1 MVVNNKVDS
10 LSYDVEAPPPN
21 PNQGSAAAAAA
32 ATPAAPPP
40 APAPASHHHHYA
52 PMAAT
57 SVVELHKVSLPER
70 RSTGKALRQRLAE
83 VFFPD
88 DPLHQFKNQSSAR
101 RLVLALQ
108 YFFPI
113 FQWGSAYNP
122 RLLRSDLVAGLTIA
136 SLAIPQGISYA
147 KLANLPPIIG
157 LYSSFVPPLIY
168 SLLGSS
174 RDLAVGPVS
183 IASLVM
189 GSMLREAVSPDDQPI
204 LYLQLAFT
212 STFFAGVFQ
221 ASLGFLRL
229 GFIVDFLSKATLTG
243 FMGGAAII
251 VSLQQL
257 KGLLGIVHF
266 TSHMGFVDVMRS
278 VFKRHDEWEWQTI
291 VMGTAFLAIL
301 LLTRQISARNP
312 KLFWIS
318 AGAPLASV
326 IISTI
331 LSFIWKSHSISVIGI
346 LPKGVNPP
354 SANLLTFSG
363 SYVALTIKTGIMIG
377 ILSLTEG
384 IAVGRT
390 FASINNYQVDGN
402 KEMMAIGIMN
412 MAGSCASCYV
422 TTGSFSR
429 SAVNYSAGCKT
440 AVSNIV
446 MASAVLVTLLF
457 LMPLFHY
464 TPNVILSAI
473 IITAVIG
480 LIDVRGAA
488 KLWKVDKLDFLA
500 CMSAFLGVLLVSV
513 QMGLAIAV
521 GISLFKILL
530 QVTRPNMVVKG
541 VVPGTQSYRS
551 VVQYRE
557 AVRVP
562 GFLIV
567 GVESAIYFANS
578 MYLVE
583 RVMRF
588 LRDEEERALKSSQ
601 SSIRCVVLDM
611 SAVAAIDTSG
621 LDALSELKKVL
632 DKRHI
637 KLVLANP
644 VGSVVERMFN
654 SAVGETFGSD
664 RLFFSVAEAVAAG
677 ACKPQP

>member
-1 MVVNNKVDS
+1 MAPLPLPPPNPSSNQGASSLSIAMVVNNKVDS
-10 LSYDVEAPPPN
+10 LSYDVEAPPAQAPMT
-21 PNQGSAAAAAA
+21 PAVVSAPPTPRGEAAAAPAMTTTAA
-32 ATPAAPPP
+32 A
-40 APAPASHHHHYA
+40 
-52 PMAAT
+52 
-57 SVVELHKVSLPER
+57 VELHKVSVPER
-70 RSTGKALRQRLAE
+70 RSTAKALRQRLAE

-113 FQWGSAYNP
+113 FHWGSDYSL
-122 RLLRSDLVAGLTIA
+122 RLLRSDVVSGLTIA
-136 SLAIPQGISYA
+136 SLAIPQA
-147 KLANLPPIIG
+147 RTRNLITHTRH
-157 LYSSFVPPLIY
+157 YSSFVPPLIY

-189 GSMLREAVSPDDQPI
+189 GSMLRQAVSPDQEPI

-257 KGLLGIVHF
+257 KGLLGIIHF
-266 TSHMGFVDVMRS
+266 TSQMGFVQVMHS
-278 VFKRHDEWEWQTI
+278 VIKHHDEWSWQTI
-291 VMGTAFLAIL
+291 LMGVAFLAV
-301 LLTRQISARNP
+301 LLTTRHISARNP
-312 KLFWIS
+312 KLFWVS
-318 AGAPLASV
+318 AAAPLTSV

-331 LSFIWKSHSISVIGI
+331 ISFVSKAHGISVVNWRSPQGI
-346 LPKGVNPP
+346 EP
-354 SANLLTFSG
+354 SFSEYADLQWLL
-363 SYVALTIKTGIMIG
+363 
-377 ILSLTEG
+377 
-384 IAVGRT
+384 R
-390 FASINNYQVDGN
+390 
-402 KEMMAIGIMN
+402 
-412 MAGSCASCYV
+412 
-422 TTGSFSR
+422 SFSR

-488 KLWKVDKLDFLA
+488 RLWKVDKLDFLA
-500 CMSAFLGVLLVSV
+500 CMAAFLGVLLVSV

-521 GISLFKILL
+521 SISLFKILL

-541 VVPGTQSYRS
+541 VVPGTASYRS
-551 VVQYRE
+551 MAQYRE
-557 AVRVP
+557 AMRVP
-562 GFLIV
+562 SFLVV

-578 MYLVE
+578 MYLGE
-583 RVMRF
+583 RIMRF
-588 LRDEEERALKSSQ
+588 LREEDERAAKCNQ
-601 SSIRCVVLDM
+601 CPVRCIILDM

-621 LDALSELKKVL
+621 LDALAELKKVL
-632 DKRHI
+632 EKRNI
-637 KLVLANP
+637 ELVLANP
-644 VGSVVERMFN
+644 VGSVTERLYN
-654 SAVGETFGSD
+654 SVVGKTFGSD
-664 RLFFSVAEAVAAG
+664 RVFFSVAEAVAA
-677 ACKPQP
+677 APHKTQP

>member
-10 LSYDVEAPPPN
+10 LSYDVEAPP
-21 PNQGSAAAAAA
+21 QGAA
-32 ATPAAPPP
+32 
-40 APAPASHHHHYA
+40 APAPARHHA
-52 PMAAT
+52 PAPPAVREGAA
-57 SVVELHKVSLPER
+57 VLELHKVSLPER
-70 RSTGKALRQRLAE
+70 RSMARALRQRLAE

-113 FQWGSAYNP
+113 FQWGSAYSP

-136 SLAIPQGISYA
+136 SLAIPQAPTNTGRVLAVQGISYA

-189 GSMLREAVSPDDQPI
+189 GSMLREAVSPDEEPI

-291 VMGTAFLAIL
+291 TMGTAFLAIL

-318 AGAPLASV
+318 AGAPLTSV

-346 LPKGVNPP
+346 LPRGVNPA
-354 SANLLTFSG
+354 SANMLTFSG
-363 SYVALTIKTGIMIG
+363 SYVALTIKTGIMTG

-446 MASAVLVTLLF
+446 MAAAVLVTLLF

-473 IITAVIG
+473 IITAVVG

-500 CMSAFLGVLLVSV
+500 CMAAFLGVILVSV

-541 VVPGTQSYRS
+541 LIPGTQSYRS

-562 GFLIV
+562 SFLIV

-588 LRDEEERALKSSQ
+588 LRDEEERALKSNQ

-632 DKRHI
+632 EKRNI
-637 KLVLANP
+637 ELVLANP
-644 VGSVVERMFN
+644 VGSVAERMFN
-654 SAVGETFGSD
+654 SAVGELFGSD

-677 ACKPQP
+677 ACKAQP

>member
-10 LSYDVEAPPPN
+10 LSYDVEAPPPH
-21 PNQGSAAAAAA
+21 PNQSSSA

-40 APAPASHHHHYA
+40 AAHHHHHHHHA
-52 PMAAT
+52 PPMAAM

-101 RLVLALQ
+101 RLILALQ

-147 KLANLPPIIG
+147 KLANLPPIVG

-266 TSHMGFVDVMRS
+266 TSHMGFIDVMRS

-363 SYVALTIKTGIMIG
+363 SYVALTIKTGIMTG

-588 LRDEEERALKSSQ
+588 LRDEEEWALKSSQ

-637 KLVLANP
+637 ELVLANP
-644 VGSVVERMFN
+644 VGSVAERMFN

>member
-10 LSYDVEAPPPN
+10 LSYDVEAPP
-21 PNQGSAAAAAA
+21 AAAGSD
-32 ATPAAPPP
+32 APPP
-40 APAPASHHHHYA
+40 PSAMHHHHHQ
-52 PMAAT
+52 PQ
-57 SVVELHKVSLPER
+57 SQRREVLELHKVSVPEPR
-70 RSTGKALRQRLAE
+70 TTAKALRQRLAE

-101 RLVLALQ
+101 RLVLALH

-113 FQWGSAYNP
+113 FQWGSEYNP
-122 RLLRSDLVAGLTIA
+122 RLLRSDVVAGLTIA

-189 GSMLREAVSPDDQPI
+189 GSMLREAVSPDEQPI

-212 STFFAGVFQ
+212 ATFFAGVFQ

-266 TSHMGFVDVMRS
+266 TSHMGFVDVMTS
-278 VFKRHDEWEWQTI
+278 VVKRHDEWEWQTI
-291 VMGTAFLAIL
+291 TMGLAFLAIL

-312 KLFWIS
+312 KLFWVS

-331 LSFIWKSHSISVIGI
+331 LSFIWKSHSISVIGM

-363 SYVALTIKTGIMIG
+363 SYVALTIKTGIMTG

-440 AVSNIV
+440 ALSNIV

-500 CMSAFLGVLLVSV
+500 CMAAFLGVLLVSV
-513 QMGLAIAV
+513 QVGLAVAV
-521 GISLFKILL
+521 AISLFKILL

-541 VVPGTQSYRS
+541 LIPGTQSYRS
-551 VVQYRE
+551 VTQYRE

-562 GFLIV
+562 SVLIV

-588 LRDEEERALKSSQ
+588 LRDEEEKALKANQ

-611 SAVAAIDTSG
+611 SAVSAIDTSG
-621 LDALSELKKVL
+621 LDALSELKKIL

-637 KLVLANP
+637 EMVLANP
-644 VGSVVERMFN
+644 VGSVAERMFN
-654 SAVGETFGSD
+654 SAVGEAFGSD
-664 RLFFSVAEAVAAG
+664 RLFFSVAEAVAASQ
-677 ACKPQP
+677 CKPQA

>member
-10 LSYDVEAPPPN
+10 LSYDVEAPPAP
-21 PNQGSAAAAAA
+21 PGQA
-32 ATPAAPPP
+32 AAPP
-40 APAPASHHHHYA
+40 AHAHHHA
-52 PMAAT
+52 PPAT
-57 SVVELHKVSLPER
+57 REPSVLELHKVSVPEPR
-70 RSTGKALRQRLAE
+70 TAAKALRQRLAE

-113 FQWGSAYNP
+113 FQWGSEYSP

-168 SLLGSS
+168 ALLGSS

-243 FMGGAAII
+243 FMAGAAII

-266 TSHMGFVDVMRS
+266 TTQMGFVDVMRS
-278 VFKRHDEWEWQTI
+278 VFKHHDEWEWQTI
-291 VMGTAFLAIL
+291 TMGTAFLAIL

-312 KLFWIS
+312 RLFWLS

-326 IISTI
+326 IISTV
-331 LSFIWKSHSISVIGI
+331 LSFIWKSPSVSVIGI

-354 SANLLTFSG
+354 SANMLTFHG
-363 SYVALTIKTGIMIG
+363 SYVALTIKTGIMTG

-402 KEMMAIGIMN
+402 KEMMAIGVMN

-429 SAVNYSAGCKT
+429 SAVNFSAGCKT

-446 MASAVLVTLLF
+446 MAAAVLVTLLF

-473 IITAVIG
+473 IITAVVG

-488 KLWKVDKLDFLA
+488 RLWAVDKLDFLA
-500 CMSAFLGVLLVSV
+500 CVSAFLGVLLVSV
-513 QMGLAIAV
+513 QMGLAVAV

-530 QVTRPNMVVKG
+530 QVTRPNLVVKG
-541 VVPGTQSYRS
+541 LVPGTQSYRS
-551 VVQYRE
+551 VAQYRE
-557 AVRVP
+557 AARVP
-562 GFLIV
+562 AFLVV

-578 MYLVE
+578 MYLVD
-583 RVMRF
+583 RVMRY
-588 LRDEEERALKSSQ
+588 LRDEEERALKSNHT
-601 SSIRCVVLDM
+601 SIRCVVLDM

-621 LDALSELKKVL
+621 LDALAELKKVL
-632 DKRHI
+632 DKRNI
-637 KLVLANP
+637 ELVLANP
-644 VGSVVERMFN
+644 VGSVAERMFN
-654 SAVGETFGSD
+654 SAVGNTFGSD

>member
-1 MVVNNKVDS
+1 M
-10 LSYDVEAPPPN
+10 
-21 PNQGSAAAAAA
+21 
-32 ATPAAPPP
+32 
-40 APAPASHHHHYA
+40 
-52 PMAAT
+52 
-57 SVVELHKVSLPER
+57 ELHKVSVPER
-70 RSTGKALRQRLAE
+70 RTTAKALRQRLAE

-113 FQWGSAYNP
+113 FQWGSEYNP

-291 VMGTAFLAIL
+291 TMGTAFLAIL

-318 AGAPLASV
+318 AGAPLTSV
-326 IISTI
+326 IISTV

-346 LPKGVNPP
+346 LPRGVNPP

-363 SYVALTIKTGIMIG
+363 SYVALTIKTGIMTG

-541 VVPGTQSYRS
+541 LIPGTQSYRS

-562 GFLIV
+562 AFLVV

-588 LRDEEERALKSSQ
+588 LRDEEERALKANQ
-601 SSIRCVVLDM
+601 SSIRSVVLDM

-621 LDALSELKKVL
+621 LDALTELKKVL
-632 DKRHI
+632 DKRNI
-637 KLVLANP
+637 ELVLANP
-644 VGSVVERMFN
+644 VGSVAERMFN

-677 ACKPQP
+677 ACKVQL

>member
-10 LSYDVEAPPPN
+10 LSYDVEAPPAQVPT
-21 PNQGSAAAAAA
+21 
-32 ATPAAPPP
+32 TPAVVSAPPTP
-40 APAPASHHHHYA
+40 RGEAPA
-52 PMAAT
+52 MTTTAA
-57 SVVELHKVSLPER
+57 VELHKVSVPER
-70 RSTGKALRQRLAE
+70 RSTAKALRQRLAE

-113 FQWGSAYNP
+113 FHWGSDYSL
-122 RLLRSDLVAGLTIA
+122 RLLRSDVVSGLTIA

-189 GSMLREAVSPDDQPI
+189 GSMLRQAVSPDQEPI

-266 TSHMGFVDVMRS
+266 TSQMGFVQVMHS
-278 VFKRHDEWEWQTI
+278 VFKHHDEWAWQTI
-291 VMGTAFLAIL
+291 LMGVAFLAV
-301 LLTRQISARNP
+301 LLTTRHISARNP
-312 KLFWIS
+312 KLFWVS
-318 AGAPLASV
+318 AAAPLTSV

-331 LSFIWKSHSISVIGI
+331 ISFVSKAHGISVIGD
-346 LPKGVNPP
+346 LPKGLNPP
-354 SANLLTFSG
+354 SANMLTFSG
-363 SYVALTIKTGIMIG
+363 SYVGLALNTGIMTG

-402 KEMMAIGIMN
+402 KEMMAIGVMN

-488 KLWKVDKLDFLA
+488 RLWKVDKLDFLA
-500 CMSAFLGVLLVSV
+500 CMAAFLGVLLVSV

-541 VVPGTQSYRS
+541 VVPGTASYRS
-551 VVQYRE
+551 MAQYRE
-557 AVRVP
+557 AMRVP
-562 GFLIV
+562 SFLVV

-578 MYLVE
+578 MYLGE
-583 RVMRF
+583 RIMRF
-588 LRDEEERALKSSQ
+588 LREEDERAAKCNQ
-601 SSIRCVVLDM
+601 CPVRCIILDM

-621 LDALSELKKVL
+621 LDALAELKKVL
-632 DKRHI
+632 EKRNI
-637 KLVLANP
+637 ELVLANP
-644 VGSVVERMFN
+644 VGSVTERLYN
-654 SAVGETFGSD
+654 SVVGKTFGSD
-664 RLFFSVAEAVAAG
+664 RVFFSVAEAVAA
-677 ACKPQP
+677 APHKTQP

>member
-10 LSYDVEAPPPN
+10 LSYDVEAPPPAA
-21 PNQGSAAAAAA
+21 SAA
-32 ATPAAPPP
+32 AAPPP
-40 APAPASHHHHYA
+40 ASSSPAPAHPAEPVMRQGTASA
-52 PMAAT
+52 
-57 SVVELHKVSLPER
+57 SVLELHKVLVPER
-70 RSTGKALRQRLAE
+70 RTTAKALRQRLAE

-113 FQWGSAYNP
+113 FQWGSAYS
-122 RLLRSDLVAGLTIA
+122 RSLLRSDLIAGLTIA

-183 IASLVM
+183 VASLVM
-189 GSMLREAVSPDDQPI
+189 GSMLREAVSPDEQPI

-212 STFFAGVFQ
+212 ATFFAGALQ

-229 GFIVDFLSKATLTG
+229 GFIVDFLSKPTLTG
-243 FMGGAAII
+243 FMGGAAVI

-257 KGLLGIVHF
+257 KSLLGIVHF

-278 VFKRHDEWEWQTI
+278 VVNRHDEWKWQTI

-301 LLTRQISARNP
+301 LLTRQISKRNP
-312 KLFWIS
+312 KLFLVA

-331 LSFIWKSHSISVIGI
+331 LSYIWKSPTISVIGI
-346 LPKGVNPP
+346 LPRGVNPP
-354 SANLLTFSG
+354 SANMLTFSG
-363 SYVALTIKTGIMIG
+363 SYVALAIKTGIMTG

-412 MAGSCASCYV
+412 MAGSCTSCYV

-446 MASAVLVTLLF
+446 MAAMVLVTLLF

-500 CMSAFLGVLLVSV
+500 CVSAFLGVLLVSV
-513 QMGLAIAV
+513 QMGLAVAV

-530 QVTRPNMVVKG
+530 QVTRPNLVVEG
-541 VVPGTQSYRS
+541 LVPGTQSYRS
-551 VVQYRE
+551 VAQYRE

-562 GFLIV
+562 AFLVV

-583 RVMRF
+583 RVLRY
-588 LRDEEERALKSSQ
+588 LRDEEECALKSNLP
-601 SSIRCVVLDM
+601 SIRCVVLDM
-611 SAVAAIDTSG
+611 SAVTAIDTSG

-637 KLVLANP
+637 ELVLANP
-644 VGSVVERMFN
+644 LGSVAESIFN

-664 RLFFSVAEAVAAG
+664 RLFFSVGEAVAAG
-677 ACKPQP
+677 ACKAAQP

>member
-1 MVVNNKVDS
+1 MVVNNKVES
-10 LSYDVEAPPPN
+10 LSYDVEAPPA
-21 PNQGSAAAAAA
+21 SA
-32 ATPAAPPP
+32 PLP
-40 APAPASHHHHYA
+40 APAHAPAPVMQRREEA
-52 PMAAT
+52 
-57 SVVELHKVSLPER
+57 VVLELRKVSLPER
-70 RSTGKALRQRLAE
+70 RTTVMALRQRLAE

-113 FQWGSAYNP
+113 FQWGSEYNA
-122 RLLRSDLVAGLTIA
+122 RLLRSDVVAGLTIA

-212 STFFAGVFQ
+212 ATFFAGVFQ

-278 VFKRHDEWEWQTI
+278 VVRRHDEWEWQTI
-291 VMGTAFLAIL
+291 TMGVAFLAIL
-301 LLTRQISARNP
+301 LLTRQISMRNP
-312 KLFWIS
+312 KLFWVS

-331 LSFIWKSHSISVIGI
+331 LSFIWKSHSISIIGM
-346 LPKGVNPP
+346 LPRGVNPP
-354 SANLLTFSG
+354 SANMLTFSG
-363 SYVALTIKTGIMIG
+363 SYVALTVKTGIMTG

-440 AVSNIV
+440 ALSNIV
-446 MASAVLVTLLF
+446 MAAAVLVTLLF

-500 CMSAFLGVLLVSV
+500 CMAAFLGVLLVSV
-513 QMGLAIAV
+513 QMGLAVAV

-541 VVPGTQSYRS
+541 LIPGTQSYRS
-551 VVQYRE
+551 VVQYME

-562 GFLIV
+562 SFLIV

-583 RVMRF
+583 RIMRY
-588 LRDEEERALKSSQ
+588 LRDEEEKALKSNQ
-601 SSIRCVVLDM
+601 NSIRCVVLDM
-611 SAVAAIDTSG
+611 GAVAAIDTSG
-621 LDALSELKKVL
+621 LDALAELKKIL
-632 DKRHI
+632 DKRNI
-637 KLVLANP
+637 ELVLANP
-644 VGSVVERMFN
+644 VGSVAERMFN
-654 SAVGETFGSD
+654 SAVGEAFGSD
-664 RLFFSVAEAVAAG
+664 RLFFSVAEAVAA
-677 ACKPQP
+677 APCKAQP

>member
-10 LSYDVEAPPPN
+10 LSYDVEAPPTS
-21 PNQGSAAAAAA
+21 GAAAP
-32 ATPAAPPP
+32 TP
-40 APAPASHHHHYA
+40 APAPPATHQNQHQQQQQHREE
-52 PMAAT
+52 AA
-57 SVVELHKVSLPER
+57 VFEVHKVSLPEPR
-70 RSTGKALRQRLAE
+70 TAARALRQRLGE

-113 FQWGSAYNP
+113 FQWGSEYSP
-122 RLLRSDLVAGLTIA
+122 RLLRSDVVAGLTIA

-168 SLLGSS
+168 ALLGSS

-212 STFFAGVFQ
+212 ATFFAGVFQ

-266 TSHMGFVDVMRS
+266 TTHMGFVDVMRS
-278 VFKRHDEWEWQTI
+278 VVERHDEWKWQTI
-291 VMGTAFLAIL
+291 TMGVAFLAIL
-301 LLTRQISARNP
+301 LLTRQISAKNP
-312 KLFWIS
+312 KLFWVS
-318 AGAPLASV
+318 AGAPLTSV

-346 LPKGVNPP
+346 LPRGVNPP
-354 SANLLTFSG
+354 SANMLTFSG
-363 SYVALTIKTGIMIG
+363 SYVALTIKTGIMTG

-446 MASAVLVTLLF
+446 MAAAVLVTLLF

-473 IITAVIG
+473 IITAVVG

-488 KLWKVDKLDFLA
+488 RLWKVDKLDFLA
-500 CMSAFLGVLLVSV
+500 CMAAFLGVLLVSV
-513 QMGLAIAV
+513 QMGLAVAV

-562 GFLIV
+562 SFLIV

-588 LRDEEERALKSSQ
+588 LRDEEERALKSNQ
-601 SSIRCVVLDM
+601 SSIRCVILDM

-621 LDALSELKKVL
+621 LEALSEMKRVL

-637 KLVLANP
+637 ELVLANP
-644 VGSVVERMFN
+644 VGSVAERMFN
-654 SAVGETFGSD
+654 STVGEAFGSD
-664 RLFFSVAEAVAAG
+664 RLFFSVAEAVAA
-677 ACKPQP
+677 APCKARP

>member
-10 LSYDVEAPPPN
+10 LSYDVEAPP
-21 PNQGSAAAAAA
+21 NQQGSSAAAAAQ
-32 ATPAAPPP
+32 PP
-40 APAPASHHHHYA
+40 APAPAAHHHHQHHH
-52 PMAAT
+52 AA
-57 SVVELHKVSLPER
+57 VLELHKVSLPER
-70 RSTGKALRQRLAE
+70 RSTAKALRQRLAE

-113 FQWGSAYNP
+113 FQWGSAYSP

-212 STFFAGVFQ
+212 ATFFAGVFQ

-346 LPKGVNPP
+346 LPRGVNPP
-354 SANLLTFSG
+354 SANMLTFGG
-363 SYVALTIKTGIMIG
+363 SYVALTIKTGIMTG

-541 VVPGTQSYRS
+541 LVPGTQSYRS

-583 RVMRF
+583 RVMRY
-588 LRDEEERALKSSQ
+588 LRDEEEKALKSSQ

-621 LDALSELKKVL
+621 LDSLSELKKVL

-637 KLVLANP
+637 ELVLANP
-644 VGSVVERMFN
+644 VGSVAERMFN

-664 RLFFSVAEAVAAG
+664 RLFFSVAEAVAVG
-677 ACKPQP
+677 ACKAQP